1 MVIMRNTTVLN
12 VKIDKE
18 LKEQAQEV
26 ARAVGLPISTV
37 VAANLKEFVRTRT
50 ITFSDTPKLKPNVEK
65 ELLELSKDAKKGKNI
80 SPGFDNLSE
89 SFDWLDS

>member
-37 VAANLKEFVRTRT
+37 VAANLKEFVRTII
-50 ITFSDTPKLKPNVEK
+50 ITFSDTPKLKTKVEK
-65 ELLELSKDAKKGKNI
+65 ELLELSKAAKKGNNI
-80 SPGFDNLSE
+80 SPGFDNLKD